1 MKDSNDPLVPTADA
15 SMDDMLRIMDVAT
28 ALRRQR
34 ETAEAQLDVA
44 TAKVRLRERLLAT
57 AAAAGEPVT
66 AAEVDAAIEEYFRR
80 QHEYRDPPR
89 SWASVWAHLWVMRGS
104 LLVMFCVLS
113 IATVG
118 VVFLAQSVASSFTRS
133 PEQPKTEIPRPV
145 FSTPPTQTSPVPHVA
160 PLPTPSAPV
169 PAQVPAPVRDTNA
182 ELAALWASFERDAA
196 AATALAADDDARRR
210 VQRVVTLAASANTA
224 GDLVRLRSAVGDL
237 GALMQRLDQEYVV
250 TIVSRQGEQSGVDR
264 YQNGKLS
271 GYYAIVEAIAPNGSK
286 LSQSIKNAET
296 GNTDSVTKWG
306 ELVPDEVWNRI
317 VADKKADGVVDD
329 AEFARKVRGSYAETT
344 TILDG
349 LGKPLGRGRQITRW

>member
-1 MKDSNDPLVPTADA
+1 MQDSNDPVVPTADA

-44 TAKVRLRERLLAT
+44 TAKIRLRERLLAT

-89 SWASVWAHLWVMRGS
+89 SWTRLWAHLGVMRGS
-104 LLVMFCVLS
+104 LLVMVCVLS

-118 VVFLAQSVASSFTRS
+118 VIFLAQSVASSFTRP
-133 PEQPKTEIPRPV
+133 PEQPKPEVPRPV
-145 FSTPPTQTSPVPHVA
+145 FSTPPTQTSPVPYVA
-160 PLPTPSAPV
+160 PLPTPRAP
-169 PAQVPAPVRDTNA
+169 VPAPVRDTGT

-210 VQRVVTLAASANTA
+210 VQRVVTLGTSANTA
-224 GDLVRLRSAVGDL
+224 GDLVRLRSVSRDL
-237 GALMQRLDQEYVV
+237 AALMQRLDEEYVV
-250 TIVSRQGEQSGVDR
+250 TIVSRQGEQSGIDR
-264 YQNGKLS
+264 YQDGKLS
-271 GYYAIVEAIAPNGSK
+271 GYYVIVEAIAPNGSR
-286 LSQSIKNAET
+286 LSQRIKNAET
-296 GNTDSVTKWG
+296 GSTDAVTKWG
-306 ELVPDEVWNRI
+306 ELVPEAVWSRI
-317 VADKKADGVVDD
+317 VADKKADGVIDD
-329 AEFARKVRGSYAETT
+329 AEFARKVRGSYAEST

-349 LGKPLGRGRQITRW
+349 SGKPLRRGRQITRW